1 MNDQK
6 IKEFRLYDGVYD
18 DGSPGPKE
26 DDRKPILIALIVFFG
41 VAFYS
46 FLIGAGFIYAL
57 VWAGWI

>member
-6 IKEFRLYDGVYD
+6 IKQFRLYDGVYD
-18 DGSPGPKE
+18 EPQEEQRRP
-26 DDRKPILIALIVFFG
+26 VG
-41 VAFYS
+41 VALVIFFAVILYS